1 MNHEEIIAQRME
13 NEKTGAHI
21 QKSEAQIEAE
31 AEELDR
37 LTYGRFWVWDG
48 YFNERNKELWLE
60 TAEMLK
66 NVNDMVI
73 QDIEDSILL

>member
-1 MNHEEIIAQRME
+1 ME

-21 QKSEAQIEAE
+21 EKSEQQLELEA
-31 AEELDR
+31 AEKDR
-37 LTYGRFWVWDG
+37 KTYGRFWVWDG
-48 YFNERNKELWLE
+48 YFNERNKDMWLE
-60 TAEMLK
+60 TAEDLK